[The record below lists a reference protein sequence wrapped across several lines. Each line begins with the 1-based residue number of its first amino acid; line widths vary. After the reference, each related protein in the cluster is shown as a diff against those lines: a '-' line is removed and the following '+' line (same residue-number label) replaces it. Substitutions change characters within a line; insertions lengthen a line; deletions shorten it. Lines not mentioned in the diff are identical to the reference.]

1 MNHLFNQH
9 SIAFRVALKRFF
21 SQPFSSVLVLIML
34 GLALSLPLCLYLS
47 VESLSHILSRLNI
60 SPTLTVFLQDN
71 ITEEQLSALS
81 AKLKEDPSIASLKY
95 MDKEEA
101 LKNLSR
107 RLNEEDL
114 LSTFSE
120 NPLPDAFNI
129 EVRKNDPEAIENL
142 TEHLNTLPE
151 VNEVSVDSRW
161 AKSLYHGKEAIKSA
175 LWALTFALGLT
186 FLLIIYNITRLQ
198 ILTRRQE
205 IEVAYFL
212 GAPKSFIRRPFL
224 YEAFGEALLTSLLGI
239 GLSTALWLKANHFLK
254 RFLAPY
260 GFTVKNTVF
269 SLPEILLIFLIIYIL
284 AVCGT
289 LIATQLFLKQGEKS
303 L

>member
-1 MNHLFNQH
+1 MNHFFNQH

-21 SQPFSSVLVLIML
+21 SQPLSSVLVLIML

-47 VESLSHILSRLNI
+47 VESISNILSRLNI

-71 ITEEQLSALS
+71 TSEEKLSALS
-81 AKLKEDPSIASLKY
+81 AKLEADPSIASLKY

-101 LKNLSR
+101 LKNLSQ
-107 RLNEEDL
+107 RLNEQDL
-114 LSTFSE
+114 LSTFLE
-120 NPLPDAFNI
+120 NPLPDAFSI
-129 EVRKNDPEAIENL
+129 EAKQNNPEAIEKL
-142 TEHLNTLPE
+142 AERLNTLPE

-161 AKSLYHGKEAIKSA
+161 VKSLYQGKNAIKYL
-175 LWALTFALGLT
+175 LWTLAFALGFT

-224 YEAFGEALLTSLLGI
+224 YEAFGESLLTSLLGI
-239 GLSTALWLKANHFLK
+239 GLSSALWLKANHFLK
-254 RFLAPY
+254 QFLAPY
-260 GFTVKNTVF
+260 GFTVQDTVF
-269 SLPEILLIFLIIYIL
+269 SLPEIMFIFLIIYLL
-284 AVCGT
+284 AVSGS
-289 LIATQLFLKQGEKS
+289 LIATQLFLNQGDKA